1 MPFKEKKPIQQKI
14 VNVDEHLNRGNKLK
28 IWIDAD
34 ACPKI
39 IKEHVYKIAA
49 SKNISVTLVANAQ
62 IWIPTSPLID
72 LVQVEQ
78 GADVADN
85 YIAEHADRNDLII
98 TADIPL
104 AALIVDLGAIAINPR
119 GEVYTEENIS
129 ERLSIRDFMQE
140 LRDGGLETGGPPPFG
155 TKDKAEFAN
164 SLNRIL
170 NKASSPKK

>member
-1 MPFKEKKPIQQKI
+1 M
-14 VNVDEHLNRGNKLK
+14 K

-34 ACPKI
+34 ACPKV

-49 SKNISVTLVANAQ
+49 SKNISVTLVANAPM
-62 IWIPTSPLID
+62 WTPASPFIG
-72 LVQVEQ
+72 LVQVDQ

-85 YIAEHADRNDLII
+85 YIVEHAKATDLII

-104 AALIVDLGAIAINPR
+104 AALIVELGAIAINPR

-129 ERLSIRDFMQE
+129 EWLSIRDFMQE
-140 LRDGGLETGGPPPFG
+140 LRDGGLDTGGPAPFG
-155 TKDKAEFAN
+155 TKDKAAFAN

-170 NKASSPKK
+170 SKIDK